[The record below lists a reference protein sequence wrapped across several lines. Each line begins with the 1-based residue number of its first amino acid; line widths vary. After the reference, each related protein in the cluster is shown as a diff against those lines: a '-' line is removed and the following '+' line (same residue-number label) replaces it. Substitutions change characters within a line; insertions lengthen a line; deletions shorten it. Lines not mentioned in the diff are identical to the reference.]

1 MSILAPTG
9 ERIAPG
15 SLLLAL
21 LVVACGIVFGMVA
34 GSGILLFQI
43 GLVALLA
50 ALVLAFTPRLL
61 FWAVLFGALVAAGL
75 IRLYLPQLQAFRW
88 LVAGGTIALPFLIFV
103 HVLFERRGDAAQPMP
118 PFAAWALAYFAY
130 AVFVAFALSGGM
142 AKGILGL
149 KDYFQAWGL
158 LPAFLLLPAR
168 PGFRKALLVFVLAVG
183 ALQVPFALHQY
194 FFLAPLRAGIAG
206 VVPAD
211 IVAGTFGGDMRGG
224 GNNAAM
230 AAFQFFCIAIVL
242 GLWKGG
248 QLGVGRML
256 ALVGYLAVPVFL
268 NETKVSFVFAILVF
282 GVIFWDE
289 IKRNPL
295 RFIQAGAFFAALLAV
310 FVMFYVFLA
319 AQTDRIHGLGEYL
332 DLLVEHNL
340 HRGYGTYQLNRVTAL
355 TFWVSQHLPRDLL
368 HALVGH
374 GLTQTR
380 EASAFVDIGATLAG
394 KRYAGMGI
402 GVTAM
407 SGLLWEVGLIGAG
420 LVIALFASAFRLAGR
435 LARAC
440 AADPSRRA
448 FLKGAQAAIAVTGVS
463 LLHKPLFMFEV
474 TYQIFVML
482 LLGYL
487 AYEYRQWRT
496 EEAGRPATEGRR

>member
-1 MSILAPTG
+1 MLLL
-9 ERIAPG
+9 
-15 SLLLAL
+15 LLLACSIL
-21 LVVACGIVFGMVA
+21 FGMVA
-34 GSGILLFQI
+34 ASGILVFQF

-50 ALVLAFTPRLL
+50 VAVLTFTPRLL

-88 LVAGGTIALPFLIFV
+88 LVAIGVIALPFLFAFHGMFAKRWEALIA
-103 HVLFERRGDAAQPMP
+103 LP
-118 PFAAWALAYFAY
+118 PFVIWAL
-130 AVFVAFALSGGM
+130 VFVAFSMLSAFSLSGGM
-142 AKGILGL
+142 VKGILGL

-158 LPAFLLLPAR
+158 LFAFLLLPAR
-168 PGFRKALLVFVLAVG
+168 PGFRKALLVFVLVVG
-183 ALQVPFALHQY
+183 ALQVPFSLHQY

-206 VVPAD
+206 VVPTD

-242 GLWKGG
+242 GFWKGG
-248 QLGVGRML
+248 QLSVVRML
-256 ALVGYLAVPVFL
+256 ALVAYLAVPVFL

-282 GVIFWDE
+282 GVIFAEE
-289 IKRNPL
+289 IRRNPL
-295 RFIQAGAFFAALLAV
+295 RFIQAGLFFAALLAV
-310 FVMFYVFLA
+310 FVMFYLFMA
-319 AQTDRIHGLGEYL
+319 EKTDRIHGLGEYL
-332 DLLVEHNL
+332 DLLVEHGL
-340 HRGYGTYQLNRVTAL
+340 YRGYGTYQLNRVTAL
-355 TFWVSQHLPRDLL
+355 TFWVSQHLPHDLL

-374 GLTQTR
+374 GLAQTR

-402 GVTAM
+402 GVTAL
-407 SGLLWEVGLIGAG
+407 SGLLWEVGLIGTG
-420 LVIALFASAFRLAGR
+420 LVIALFFSAFRLAGG

-440 AADPSRRA
+440 AAEPIRRA
-448 FLKGAQAAIAVTGVS
+448 FLKGTQAGIAVTALG

-474 TYQIFVML
+474 TYQVFVML

-496 EEAGRPATEGRR
+496 EEVGRTAARD